1 MSYPIDFQDTKWIKL
16 SVLLLLLLTHNI
28 GFASMPTQIG
38 GFILDTDIADYDK
51 LIKTETIQPIRF
63 NEALNE
69 AEIHQI
75 PGFKS
80 GYIAYGT
87 CDSLGKIARIKLK
100 YQDSSKDF
108 YEKLLETFEDR
119 FGKPKWLGDSFH
131 VVSIWKWSFEE
142 SGTRVDLYLQHNLSK
157 KDEKV
162 GNSVKMTML
171 NLVQDEL
178 DCFEKKN
185 PSFRKSKELKV
196 GDKPVTWED
205 LLPK

>member
-1 MSYPIDFQDTKWIKL
+1 MNSLVKKL
-16 SVLLLLLLTHNI
+16 LKLTVLTLMLLAHNTS
-28 GFASMPTQIG
+28 FAVMPTQIG
-38 GFILDTDIADYDK
+38 GFVLNTDIAEYEH
-51 LIKTETIQPIRF
+51 LIKAKTIQPIRF

-87 CDSLGKIARIKLK
+87 CASLGKIVRIKLK
-100 YQDSSKDF
+100 YEDSSKDF
-108 YEKLLETFEDR
+108 YEKLLETYEDR

-142 SGTRVDLYLQHNLSK
+142 NGARVDLYLQHNLSK

-162 GNSVKMTML
+162 GNSVKLTML
-171 NLVQDEL
+171 NRVQDEL

-185 PSFRKSKELKV
+185 PDFRASNSKNV
-196 GDKPVTWED
+196 GEKPVKWED